1 MFKKLAYVSILAL
14 SISIT
19 PSFNVL
25 PVEATSITQKKDTIM
40 TSKQVI
46 NYLKKIEKAQDKA
59 DPANPTSFKKI
70 LAPYYTSKAI
80 QHILDMYEAGADF
93 YYVAHWA
100 NDKKAKI
107 SYSKDKK
114 KIYITQHFPYYASEG
129 VMATSYIT
137 LTKDKNMWKVSN
149 VRFDLN

>member
-1 MFKKLAYVSILAL
+1 MFKKFVSVSMLAL
-14 SISIT
+14 TISIT
-19 PSFNVL
+19 PSFNTL
-25 PVEATSITQKKDTIM
+25 PVEAKSTTQKKDTTM

-46 NYLKKIEKAQDKA
+46 DYLKKIEKAQDKA
-59 DPANPTSFKKI
+59 DPSNPTSFKKI
-70 LAPYYTSKAI
+70 MAPYYTSEAI
-80 QHILDMYEAGADF
+80 QDILDMYEAGADF

-114 KIYITQHFPYYASEG
+114 NIYITQHFPYYANES
-129 VMATSYIT
+129 VMTTSYIT
-137 LTKDKNMWKVSN
+137 LTKDKNTWKVSD

>member
-1 MFKKLAYVSILAL
+1 MFKKLVSVSILAL
-14 SISIT
+14 TISIT
-19 PSFNVL
+19 PSFNTL
-25 PVEATSITQKKDTIM
+25 PVEAKSTTQKKDTTM

-46 NYLKKIEKAQDKA
+46 DYLKRIEKAQAKA

-70 LAPYYTSKAI
+70 LAPYYTSEAI
-80 QHILDMYEAGADF
+80 QDILDMYEAGADF
-93 YYVAHWA
+93 YYVAHWT

-114 KIYITQHFPYYASEG
+114 KIYITQHFPYYANES
-129 VMATSYIT
+129 VMTTSYIT
-137 LTKDKNMWKVSN
+137 LMKDKNTWKVSD

>member
-1 MFKKLAYVSILAL
+1 MFKKIVSVSILAL
-14 SISIT
+14 TISIT
-19 PSFNVL
+19 PLFNIS
-25 PVEATSITQKKDTIM
+25 PVEATSTTQKKSTTM

-46 NYLKKIEKAQDKA
+46 DYVKKIEKAQDKA
-59 DPANPTSFKKI
+59 DPDNPTSFKKM
-70 LAPYYTSKAI
+70 LAPYYTSEAI
-80 QHILDMYEAGADF
+80 QYILDMYKAGADF

-114 KIYITQHFPYYASEG
+114 KIYITQHFPYYANES

-137 LTKDKNMWKVSN
+137 LTNDKNTWKVSK